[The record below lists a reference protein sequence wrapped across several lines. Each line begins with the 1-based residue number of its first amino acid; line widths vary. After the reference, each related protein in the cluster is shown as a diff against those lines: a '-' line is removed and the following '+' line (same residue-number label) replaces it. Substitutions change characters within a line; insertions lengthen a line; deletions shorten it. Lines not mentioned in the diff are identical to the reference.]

1 MQVEPSM
8 YGVENFRLRSTAPIA
23 KINESQEEEV
33 GLEENEG
40 SAHVQTEILEIA
52 RHFPPS
58 AQVCM
63 Y

>member
-1 MQVEPSM
+1 M
-8 YGVENFRLRSTAPIA
+8 YGVEKFRLRSTAPIA

-33 GLEENEG
+33 GLEETEEN
-40 SAHVQTEILEIA
+40 AHVQIENLEIA

-58 AQVCM
+58 AQVSM